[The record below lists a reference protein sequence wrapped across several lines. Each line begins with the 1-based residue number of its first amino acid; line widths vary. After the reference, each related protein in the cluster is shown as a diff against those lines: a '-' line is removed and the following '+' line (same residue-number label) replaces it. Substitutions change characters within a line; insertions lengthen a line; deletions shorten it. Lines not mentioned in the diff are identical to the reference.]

1 MRPQAQADIPPAAK
15 YMSDSQEV
23 FSSLRFAFL
32 AIAAIPFI
40 YYLLAL
46 FSSLRF
52 FGDGRRRARESGSG
66 EPFLPP
72 VSILKPVR
80 GLDPGAYENF
90 ASFCRLD
97 YPEYEIL
104 FCVGDTEDPALA
116 VLDRLVRDFPHT
128 KIRVFVGSERE
139 ATQEMA
145 ASMAAT
151 NVTAE
156 NASYPDATP
165 PKTTISSA
173 TIGTTTTRK
182 ATTRRATND
191 KCAKLARLTDE
202 AAYEHL
208 AINDSDVRVEPDYLR
223 RLMAPLANPRVGA
236 VTTLYVPLDRS
247 GWIESLQEAGMLS
260 EFYPGL
266 FVARDLDGV
275 KFALGPTIATCR
287 SYLREFGGYAAIEN
301 RPADDLLIG
310 RLTAEQGREVVL
322 LPYAITTV
330 PDFQSLHELFM
341 KRLRWMTVMRHMR
354 PAGHLGLIFTL
365 GLPWMLLALVLAPN
379 ALIAWSFLGGY
390 LLMRG
395 ALTLLVGRFGLGER
409 GLWREVLLVP
419 LWDAMATLIWLVSF
433 TRRTIRWRGH
443 DYAIVNGQLVPAHS
457 RADFAAEGARD
468 AS

>member
-1 MRPQAQADIPPAAK
+1 
-15 YMSDSQEV
+15 MSDSQEV

-52 FGDGRRRARESGSG
+52 FLGKSKNTGENGSG

-116 VLDRLVRDFPHT
+116 VLDRLVHDFPHR
-128 KIRVFVGSERE
+128 KIRVFVNSEHE

-145 ASMAAT
+145 ASAPHPNAA
-151 NVTAE
+151 
-156 NASYPDATP
+156 P
-165 PKTTISSA
+165 PKTTIRKAS
-173 TIGTTTTRK
+173 TRK
-182 ATTRRATND
+182 ATND

-236 VTTLYVPLDRS
+236 VTMLYVPLVRS
-247 GWIESLQEAGMLS
+247 GWVESLQEAGMLS

-266 FVARDLDGV
+266 FVAKDLDGV

-330 PDFQSLHELFM
+330 PDFGSLRELFM

-365 GLPWMLLALVLAPN
+365 GLPWMLLALLLSPT
-379 ALIAWSFLGGY
+379 ALIAGSFLGGY
-390 LLMRG
+390 LLMRF
-395 ALTLLVGRFGLGER
+395 ALTLLVGSFGLGER
-409 GLWREVLLVP
+409 GLWREMLLVP
-419 LWDAMATLIWLVSF
+419 LWDAMAALIWLVSF
-433 TRRTIRWRGH
+433 TRHTIRWRGH

-457 RADFAAEGARD
+457 RADFAAEGARNE
-468 AS
+468 S